1 MNMSMPRRRSRQ
13 KSRCSGYSAGQ
24 GMALPKEMKN
34 FFMARLYHGMVHFAK
49 PFDRDLHAREG
60 RNLLRPHGRVAP
72 YAFAKATAAA
82 LRTTGTTR
90 ILRVAWTAN
99 GPSTQRARRPLSQW
113 LRTGQW
119 SCAQAT
125 PATLSAVS
133 VVPVVSASPPENE
146 IPAGGPP
153 TPSGTTA
160 NLDFRLVLGRG
171 MGYNCRVLPHKGEAT
186 DSPRGSDGE
195 KL

>member
-13 KSRCSGYSAGQ
+13 NSRCSGYSAGQ
-24 GMALPKEMKN
+24 GMALPKERKN
-34 FFMARLYHGMVHFAK
+34 FFMARLYHGMVQFAK
-49 PFDRDLHAREG
+49 PFSRERHAGREG
-60 RNLLRPHGRVAP
+60 RNLLRPHGRVTRP
-72 YAFAKATAAA
+72 AFAKATAAA
-82 LRTTGTTR
+82 LRATGTTR

-153 TPSGTTA
+153 TPSGTPA
-160 NLDFRLVLGRG
+160 NLDFRLVFGRG
-171 MGYNCRVLPHKGEAT
+171 MG
-186 DSPRGSDGE
+186 
-195 KL
+195 